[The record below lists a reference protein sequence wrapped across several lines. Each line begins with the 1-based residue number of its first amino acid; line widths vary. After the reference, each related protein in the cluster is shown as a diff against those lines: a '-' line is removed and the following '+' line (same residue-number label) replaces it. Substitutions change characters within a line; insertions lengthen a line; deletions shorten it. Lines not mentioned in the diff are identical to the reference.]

1 MSSDIMKDAAGR
13 FWRQKWKQE

>member
-1 MSSDIMKDAAGR
+1 MKDAAGR